1 MMLKLPKYR
10 LMNIF
15 PLLALSIV
23 IIFFGIE
30 IQMEKKI
37 IDDSMIPQSPN
48 IESFISG
55 LESSKK
61 TKVSQVKETFSLDN
75 KTAEKDERASPADP
89 SLDSEGIP
97 IAWILKVYG
106 PKDKETA
113 TELSKK
119 LLSNGYS
126 AFIKES
132 AVSGVVVS
140 HIYIGP
146 KIAKDKILKEKESL
160 SEKYGL
166 DSQLIKFKP

>member
-1 MMLKLPKYR
+1 MLKLPKYR
-10 LMNIF
+10 LVYIF
-15 PLLALSIV
+15 PLLALIIIV
-23 IIFFGIE
+23 TFFGIE

-37 IDDSMIPQSPN
+37 IDISMIPQTPN
-48 IESFISG
+48 IESLISG

-61 TKVSQVKETFSLDN
+61 NKANQAKETFSLHN
-75 KTAEKDERASPADP
+75 EPAEKDGYVSSTDP

-97 IAWILKVYG
+97 VAWVLRVDG
-106 PKDKETA
+106 PKDKQAA

-132 AVSGVVVS
+132 VVSGVVIS

-146 KIAKDKILKEKESL
+146 KIAKDKLSKDKESL
-160 SEKYGL
+160 SEKYSL

>member
-1 MMLKLPKYR
+1 MLKLPKYR
-10 LMNIF
+10 LMYIF

-23 IIFFGIE
+23 IIFFSIE

-55 LESSKK
+55 LESLKK
-61 TKVSQVKETFSLDN
+61 TKVSQAKEIFSLDN
-75 KTAEKDERASPADP
+75 VSTEKDERASAINP

-97 IAWILKVYG
+97 VAWVLKVYG
-106 PKDKETA
+106 PKDKETI

-126 AFIKES
+126 AFIKDS
-132 AVSGVVVS
+132 VVSEIVVS

-146 KIAKDKILKEKESL
+146 KIAKDKLLKEKESL